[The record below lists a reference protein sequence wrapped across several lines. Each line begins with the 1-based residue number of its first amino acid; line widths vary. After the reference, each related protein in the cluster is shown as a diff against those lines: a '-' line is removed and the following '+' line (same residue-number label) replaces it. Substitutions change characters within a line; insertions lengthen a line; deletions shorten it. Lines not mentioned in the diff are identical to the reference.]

1 MVIATFLQKTRLS
14 RLHVPPGA
22 FFVRVSDKR
31 EKRDPACGICVLIY
45 FTERIGRADVFVA
58 VETGL

>member
-1 MVIATFLQKTRLS
+1 M
-14 RLHVPPGA
+14 PPGA

-31 EKRDPACGICVLIY
+31 EKRDPARGICVLIY